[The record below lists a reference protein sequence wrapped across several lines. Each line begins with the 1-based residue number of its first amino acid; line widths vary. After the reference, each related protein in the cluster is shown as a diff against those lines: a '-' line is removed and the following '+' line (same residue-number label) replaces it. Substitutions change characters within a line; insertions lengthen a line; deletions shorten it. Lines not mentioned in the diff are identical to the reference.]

1 MKLAWFTWRFC
12 MVLVVFL
19 SLSSPLHAAPPL
31 SIYGK
36 QPGFELAAISQS
48 GEHIALIGTAD
59 GKRSLII
66 LDRTGKLIM
75 MLGVGT
81 AKIRCLYWA
90 GDGMVLLQSS
100 NTTNLGVGFTAAKA
114 ELYSMLVIPVDGGK
128 PWGIFEKN
136 KLITGGIRGF
146 HGLSERD
153 GKWYGYFGGIT
164 LEFDG
169 RTEPWLES
177 ARPVLYEVDLQ
188 TRKSKKIA
196 PRVDNQENYRTW
208 LIGRD
213 GEVRVTFDF
222 LSRDG
227 IWRITNGQREKIA
240 TGNDKLGNTDLVGF
254 GAKAETVIYSE
265 VDPESGTK
273 RWMEVPLAGGTP
285 SEIMRDMHIG
295 GSFFD
300 NRTRQLIGYRHEGDV
315 PTYHFF
321 NAFHHKVVAA
331 AQKAF
336 PDVSVHL
343 IDWND
348 KFDRLIVMTEGINDP
363 QTWWLVDIK
372 TGKADMLGVSY
383 SIAAEEVAPMKMIH
397 YKAGDGTDIAA
408 VLTLP
413 PQRAAKNLPVI
424 IFPHGGPT
432 SRDYPGFDWWAQAFA
447 ARGYAVLQPNFR
459 GSSGYGAD
467 FEQAGHGEW
476 GRKMQTDISDGL
488 AQLVKDG
495 IADPKRACIMGGSY
509 GGYAALAGV
518 TLQHGLYRC
527 AVSVAGISDVQKL
540 VSTDIAESGGN
551 STLRRSLKKEVGSG
565 RDLRDVSPIRH
576 VDSVDAPV
584 LLIHG
589 KEDTVVLYDQ
599 SNDMAAAL
607 RKAGK
612 TVEFVTLSGEDHWL
626 SNSDT
631 RLKMLEAAVAF
642 VEKYNPPDPPK

>member
-1 MKLAWFTWRFC
+1 MKFVWGTWRCC
-12 MVLVVFL
+12 MALLVFL
-19 SLSSPLHAAPPL
+19 SLSLPLHAAPPL
-31 SIYGK
+31 SVYGK
-36 QPGFELAAISQS
+36 TPGFERAAISQS
-48 GEHIALIGTAD
+48 GERIALIGTVS
-59 GKRSLII
+59 GNRQLII
-66 LDRTGKLIM
+66 LDRNTKLIM
-75 MLGVGT
+75 AVSVGT
-81 AKIRCLYWA
+81 AKIRGLNWA
-90 GDGMVLLQSS
+90 GDGMVLLQTS
-100 NTTNLGVGFTAAKA
+100 NTANLGIGFTAAKA
-114 ELYSMLVIPVDGGK
+114 ELQAMLVIPIDGGQ
-128 PWGIFEKN
+128 PWSIFDKSP
-136 KLITGGIRGF
+136 LIQGGISGF

-164 LEFDG
+164 LESNG
-169 RTEPWLES
+169 KTEPWLES
-177 ARPVLYEVDLQ
+177 TRPVLYEVDLQ
-188 TRKSKKIA
+188 TRKYKRVA
-196 PRVDNQENYRTW
+196 ARVDNQDNYRTW
-208 LIGRD
+208 LIGPD

-222 LSRDG
+222 QSREG
-227 IWRITNGQREKIA
+227 AWRITNAKREKIA
-240 TGNDKLGNTDLVGF
+240 TGIDKLGNIDLVGF
-254 GAKAETVIYSE
+254 GAKADTVIYAE
-265 VDPESGTK
+265 EDPDSGAN
-273 RWMEVPLAGGTP
+273 RWMEVPLAGGAA

-321 NAFHHKVVAA
+321 NTFHHKVVAA
-331 AQKAF
+331 TQKAF
-336 PDVSVHL
+336 PDLSVHL

-348 KFDRLIVMTEGINDP
+348 KFDRLIVMTEGVNDP

-372 TGKADMLGVSY
+372 TGKANMLGVSY
-383 SIAAEEVAPMKMIH
+383 PIAAEDVAPMKVIH

-413 PQRAAKNLPVI
+413 PHRAAKALPVI
-424 IFPHGGPT
+424 MFPHGGPA

-459 GSSGYGAD
+459 GSTGYGAD
-467 FEQAGHGEW
+467 FERAGHGEW

-495 IADPKRACIMGGSY
+495 IADPKRACIMGASY

-551 STLRRSLKKEVGSG
+551 QTLRRGLKREVGSG
-565 RDLRDVSPIRH
+565 RDLREVSPIRY

-589 KEDTVVLYDQ
+589 KDDTVVLYGQ
-599 SNDMAAAL
+599 SNDMASAL
-607 RKAGK
+607 RKASK
-612 TVEFVTLSGEDHWL
+612 TVEFVTLPGEDHWL

-642 VEKYNPPDPPK
+642 VEKHNPPDAQE

>member
-1 MKLAWFTWRFC
+1 MKLAWSTWRFF
-12 MVLVVFL
+12 MALVVFL

-48 GEHIALIGTAD
+48 GEHIALLGTAD

-75 MLGVGT
+75 VVGVGT

-90 GDGMVLLQSS
+90 GDGMVLLQTS
-100 NTTNLGVGFTAAKA
+100 NTANLGIGFTAAKA
-114 ELYSMLVIPVDGGK
+114 ELQSMLVIPVDGGK
-128 PWGIFEKN
+128 PWSIFDKSP
-136 KLITGGIRGF
+136 LIRGGIRGF

-164 LEFDG
+164 LESDG

-196 PRVDNQENYRTW
+196 PRVDDQENYRTW

-254 GAKAETVIYSE
+254 GAKAETVIYAE
-265 VDPESGTK
+265 EDPESGTK
-273 RWMEVPLAGGTP
+273 RWMEVPLVGGTP
-285 SEIMRDMHIG
+285 SEIMSDMHIG

-336 PDVSVHL
+336 PDLSVHL

-348 KFDRLIVMTEGINDP
+348 KFDRLIVMTEGVNDP

-397 YKAGDGTDIAA
+397 YKAGDGKEIAA

-447 ARGYAVLQPNFR
+447 VRGYAVLQPNFR
-459 GSSGYGAD
+459 GSTGYGAE
-467 FEQAGHGEW
+467 FERAGHGEW
-476 GRKMQTDISDGL
+476 GRKMQTDLSDGL

-495 IADPKRACIMGGSY
+495 IADPKRACIIGASY

-527 AVSVAGISDVQKL
+527 AVSVAGISDVQKM
-540 VSTDIAESGGN
+540 VNTDIAESGGN
-551 STLRRSLKKEVGSG
+551 QTLRRSLKTEVGSG
-565 RDLRDVSPIRH
+565 RNLREVSPIHH
-576 VDSVDAPV
+576 VDNVDAPV
-584 LLIHG
+584 MLIHG
-589 KEDTVVLYDQ
+589 KEDTVVLYNQ

-612 TVEFVTLSGEDHWL
+612 TVEFITLSGEDHWL